1 MYIVLKY
8 KHNGQNSVDFWRD
21 TQKTGNKGCDGGGT
35 LSLTGP
41 RGGKT
46 DTSMCSLMNCLDFI
60 PHMYTCYFILLRT
73 YMNINF
79 QNIDLEFFMP
89 QHSEVNSE
97 IMNKTNP
104 FFLISQEPE
113 NKGDHSKVRIYTSPC
128 MIQEHQETLKRL
140 SEVWQKVSEQDD
152 LIQEL
157 RNKLACSNALVSAFF
172 QKIFSETQNKAMMK
186 GKRKRVT

>member
-1 MYIVLKY
+1 
-8 KHNGQNSVDFWRD
+8 
-21 TQKTGNKGCDGGGT
+21 
-35 LSLTGP
+35 
-41 RGGKT
+41 
-46 DTSMCSLMNCLDFI
+46 
-60 PHMYTCYFILLRT
+60 
-73 YMNINF
+73 
-79 QNIDLEFFMP
+79 
-89 QHSEVNSE
+89 
-97 IMNKTNP
+97 MNKTNP

-172 QKIFSETQNKAMMK
+172 QKIFF
-186 GKRKRVT
+186 